1 MSTKKKELNI
11 QEITQHFEENQR
23 IFDVSMDIVSQLA
36 ETRDEGSAHHIT
48 RIKAYMERLAR
59 RLALDPKYAALID
72 EAYIDLIVK
81 ACPFHDIGKVNISNK
96 ILLKPGLLT
105 EAEYEIMKEHSMIG
119 VNSIL
124 SALKRFEISDPSQST
139 EHSKVQEFFKETLY
153 IVRSHHE
160 HYDGSGY
167 PQGLKGDEI
176 PLSARIMALID
187 VFDALTHHRIYKPAW
202 TIEKAVEYIE
212 MQSGYQ
218 FDPDCVAAL
227 MAELDEV
234 KAIYQRY
241 GDE

>member
-1 MSTKKKELNI
+1 MKKKKEEWDI
-11 QEITQHFEENQR
+11 QEITQNSEENQL

-48 RIKAYMERLAR
+48 RIKATMEILAR
-59 RLALDPKYAALID
+59 RLAKDPKYTSLID
-72 EAYIDLIVK
+72 ETYIDLIVK
-81 ACPFHDIGKVNISNK
+81 ACPFHDIGKVNISDK

-105 EAEYEIMKEHSMIG
+105 EEEYGHMKEHVMNG

-124 SALKRFEISDPSQST
+124 SVLKRFEISDPLQSTSQSR
-139 EHSKVQEFFKETLY
+139 VQAFFKETLY
-153 IVRSHHE
+153 IVKSHHE

-167 PQGLKGDEI
+167 PQGLKGEEI

-187 VFDALTHHRIYKPAW
+187 VFDALTHRRIYKPAW
-202 TIEKAVEYIE
+202 TIKKAVEYIE

-218 FDPDCVAAL
+218 FDPDCVGAL
-227 MAELDEV
+227 MAELDKV
-234 KAIYQRY
+234 KAIYQRF

>member
-1 MSTKKKELNI
+1 MNTKKNDLSI
-11 QEITQHFEENQR
+11 QEITQLFEENQL

-48 RIKAYMERLAR
+48 RVKAVMERLTR
-59 RLALDPKYAALID
+59 RLALNPKYASLID
-72 EAYIDLIVK
+72 DEYVDLVVK
-81 ACPFHDIGKVNISNK
+81 ACPFHDIGKANISDK

-105 EAEYEIMKEHSMIG
+105 EKEYELMKEHAMNG

-124 SALKRFEISDPSQST
+124 NALKRFEISDPYQST
-139 EHSKVQEFFKETLY
+139 EHSKVQLFFKETLN

-202 TIEKAVEYIE
+202 TIEKALEYIE

-218 FDPDCVAAL
+218 FDPDCVDAL
-227 MAELDEV
+227 MAELEDV
-234 KAIYQRY
+234 KTIYQRY

>member
-1 MSTKKKELNI
+1 MKTQKKDWDI
-11 QEITQHFEENQR
+11 QEITQNFEENQL

-48 RIKAYMERLAR
+48 RIKAYMEILAR
-59 RLALDPKYAALID
+59 RLAQNPKYTSLID
-72 EAYIDLIVK
+72 ETYIDLIVK
-81 ACPFHDIGKVNISNK
+81 ACPFHDIGKVNISDK

-105 EAEYEIMKEHSMIG
+105 EEEYGMMKEHVMIG

-124 SALKRFEISDPSQST
+124 SALKRFEISDPLQST
-139 EHSKVQEFFKETLY
+139 SHSRVQAFFKETLH

-167 PQGLKGDEI
+167 PQGLKGEAI

-187 VFDALTHHRIYKPAW
+187 VFDALTHHRIYKPTW

-218 FDPDCVAAL
+218 FDPDCVEAL
-227 MAELDEV
+227 IAELDQV
-234 KAIYQRY
+234 KAIYQRFS
-241 GDE
+241 DE